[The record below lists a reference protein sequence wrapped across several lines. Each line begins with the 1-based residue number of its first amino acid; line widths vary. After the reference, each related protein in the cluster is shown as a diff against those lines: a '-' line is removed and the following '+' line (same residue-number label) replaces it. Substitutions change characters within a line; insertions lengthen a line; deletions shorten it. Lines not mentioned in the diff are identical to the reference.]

1 MAYTEKKYNRINWR
15 NSPSTATAVGATNLN
30 RMDVFLNEV
39 DNALITME
47 AAKLNIAT
55 ANSMIASITFDKD
68 KGLMTVRELNG
79 TTYTYDWNVEKIPVS
94 FSLSEDGILTM
105 TTQDGTQFTA
115 NIADLIK
122 DYVFDDSDTIA
133 FTKEFRAEDD
143 AYHIGASVKNGSIKA
158 EHLDPDYKADI
169 QNFSNVAQ
177 TAANDALTYSKA
189 SKRWA
194 VGDSSFEGSATDN
207 SKYYK
212 EQAEAAKIAAEKA
225 RDEASL
231 IAGVDIAT
239 TQKAGIVKPD
249 GVTISVDEDGTIHGP
264 QKFEADGYVYVT
276 GESAGEPTDPP
287 TLDADK
293 LGGELPDKYVKKT
306 DLVTGFEQSTP
317 GQKAADAVAAKELK
331 GLIDQI
337 SQKVLNDLVSNESLT
352 RTLAGYVTKSM
363 MSNVQTNDQ
372 NKVPTSALVNTM
384 QNAISK
390 NTNDITK
397 LNSEIIQSSGSTPAI
412 KGNTC
417 TITTIKIKA
426 GHRYIIL
433 GKAATNAGNSSIMSC
448 KIQVDSGIAKTTGGS
463 DTRTTMESGGGCV
476 NWMYAEP
483 QTDSVIALRG
493 YGYANIEYNYE
504 GILLGLQLK

>member
-1 MAYTEKKYNRINWR
+1 MT
-15 NSPSTATAVGATNLN
+15 TALGATNMN
-30 RMDVFLNEV
+30 HMDVFLNEV
-39 DNALITME
+39 DNALIEME

-55 ANSMIASITFDKD
+55 ANSMIAGITFDKD

-133 FTKEFRAEDD
+133 FTKEFRTEDD

-158 EHLDPDYKADI
+158 EHLDPDYRADI

-177 TAANDALTYSKA
+177 TAANDSLSYSKA

-194 VGDSSFEGSATDN
+194 VGDQAYEGSDIDN

-212 EQAEAAKIAAEKA
+212 EQAENARDAAEKA
-225 RDEASL
+225 RDEAQAATGAV
-231 IAGVDIAT
+231 IMAPGVLGVGKPDNTTIKVTEDGTMSVPKAT
-239 TQKAGIVKPD
+239 SDSYGLVKPD
-249 GVTISVDEDGTIHGP
+249 NTTIGQEDGVIRLIAKATSLP
-264 QKFEADGYVYVT
+264 VT
-276 GESAGEPTDPP
+276 DTQGFVGDKNSETNVQLLIDAI
-287 TLDADK
+287 ADK
-293 LGGELPDKYVKKT
+293 MVK
-306 DLVTGFEQSTP
+306 Q
-317 GQKAADAVAAKELK
+317 
-331 GLIDQI
+331 
-337 SQKVLNDLVSNESLT
+337 LVSNSSLT
-352 RTLAGYVTKSM
+352 QTLANYMTTAM
-363 MSNVQTNDQ
+363 MSGEQINVG
-372 NKVPTSALVNTM
+372 NKVPTSALAFAMNQAIT
-384 QNAISK
+384 QNKNAI
-390 NTNDITK
+390 TQ
-397 LNSEIIQSSGSTPAI
+397 LNSEIIQSSGSAPAI

-504 GILLGLQLK
+504 GILLGLQLR

>member
-1 MAYTEKKYNRINWR
+1 MAYTNKKYARINWQ
-15 NSPSTATAVGATNLN
+15 NLPAMTTALGATNMN
-30 RMDVFLNEV
+30 HMDVFLNEV
-39 DNALITME
+39 DNALIEME

-55 ANSMIASITFDKD
+55 ANSMIAGITFDKD

-133 FTKEFRAEDD
+133 FTKEFRTEDD

-158 EHLDPDYKADI
+158 EHLDPDYRADI

-177 TAANDALTYSKA
+177 TAANDSLSYSKA

-194 VGDSSFEGSATDN
+194 VGDQAYEGSDIDN

-212 EQAEAAKIAAEKA
+212 EQAENARDAAEKA
-225 RDEASL
+225 RDEAQAATGAV
-231 IAGVDIAT
+231 IMAPGVLGVGKPDNTTIKVTEDGTMSVPKAT
-239 TQKAGIVKPD
+239 SDSYGLVKPD
-249 GVTISVDEDGTIHGP
+249 NTTIGQEDGVIRLIAKATSLP
-264 QKFEADGYVYVT
+264 VT
-276 GESAGEPTDPP
+276 DTQGFVGDKNSETNVQLLIDAI
-287 TLDADK
+287 ADK
-293 LGGELPDKYVKKT
+293 MVK
-306 DLVTGFEQSTP
+306 Q
-317 GQKAADAVAAKELK
+317 
-331 GLIDQI
+331 
-337 SQKVLNDLVSNESLT
+337 LVSNSSLT
-352 RTLAGYVTKSM
+352 QTLANYMTTAM
-363 MSNVQTNDQ
+363 MSGEQINVG
-372 NKVPTSALVNTM
+372 NKVPTSALAFAMNQAIT
-384 QNAISK
+384 QNKNAI
-390 NTNDITK
+390 TQ
-397 LNSEIIQSSGSTPAI
+397 LNSEIIQSSGSAPAI

-504 GILLGLQLK
+504 GILLGLQLR